1 MRLSGQNA
9 LKSRMNTACSP
20 SASAVKSLSG
30 SPSAR
35 AVFGIKAA
43 LFALCLI
50 PFARLIYL
58 TFNDGLGANPTEFIT
73 RSTGWWTL
81 FLLCITL
88 CITPARKLLNLP
100 WLLRLR
106 RMLGLFTFFYAC
118 LHFLTYVWFD
128 RQWDFSDLA
137 ADVIKRPFIT
147 VGFAAFV
154 LLIPLALTSFNAV
167 IKWMTARRWQ
177 MLHRLIYAIA
187 LLGVLHFWWHKGG
200 KNDFAEPGIFAIAVA
215 ALLGWRAW
223 QAARLRRAAAAHAS
237 AGR

>member
-1 MRLSGQNA
+1 MPL
-9 LKSRMNTACSP
+9 
-20 SASAVKSLSG
+20 KSLS
-30 SPSAR
+30 PR
-35 AVFGIKAA
+35 ALFGIKAG

-50 PFARLIYL
+50 PFARLVYL
-58 TFNDGLGANPTEFIT
+58 TFNDGLGVNPTEFIT

-88 CITPARKLLNLP
+88 CVTPARTLLNLP

-137 ADVIKRPFIT
+137 ADIIKRPFIT

-154 LLIPLALTSFNAV
+154 LLIPLAFTSFNAA

-177 MLHRLIYAIA
+177 LLHRLIYVIA
-187 LLGVLHFWWHKGG
+187 LLGVLHFWWHKAG
-200 KNDFAEPGIFAIAVA
+200 KNDFAEPGLFAIAVA
-215 ALLGWRAW
+215 ALLGWRVW
-223 QAARLRRAAAAHAS
+223 QAARTRRAVAPAQAS
-237 AGR
+237 ASR